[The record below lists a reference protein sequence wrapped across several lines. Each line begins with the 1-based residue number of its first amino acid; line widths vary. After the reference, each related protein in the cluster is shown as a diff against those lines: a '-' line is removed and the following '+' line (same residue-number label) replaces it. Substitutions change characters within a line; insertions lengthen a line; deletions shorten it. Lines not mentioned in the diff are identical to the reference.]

1 MLATRRT
8 LILLLAGLG
17 LAVGLLVPVSGD
29 YQVTNAQ
36 TIPTRT
42 PTPDP
47 DAPPPPADPPVQPE
61 PPGDP
66 GVQPTAPAEPVVSTA
81 TIMPTRE
88 VLPTAAA
95 CAEPPTAQVADR
107 VNVRSGPGTGYTV
120 LDVLVAGEVRVITGR
135 AGNAAWWLIRLAD
148 GREGWIAD
156 QLATVHGYTGSVP
169 VIAAPSLNNVTPT
182 PGPTWQ
188 PTPNPLCTPPPT
200 ATAVATRAMAI
211 QSVTEAEAT
220 ATATAMAAAMA
231 AATATAAAESESLLA
246 EQPEATATAGTPTPT
261 ATVVVVIQGSV
272 PTAVPLDSA
281 GGGGGS
287 GWILLTGLALLLTGG
302 VAYFVL
308 ERRSHQGET
317 P

>member
-1 MLATRRT
+1 MRAARRA
-8 LILLLAGLG
+8 LILLLTGLCLLLG
-17 LAVGLLVPVSGD
+17 LLLPVNGHF
-29 YQVTNAQ
+29 QEANAQ

-47 DAPPPPADPPVQPE
+47 HVSLTPSPPPTE
-61 PPGDP
+61 PPTDP
-66 GVQPTAPAEPVVSTA
+66 GSQPTTPPEPTAPLMSTP
-81 TIMPTRE
+81 TTMPTR
-88 VLPTAAA
+88 VLLPTAAV
-95 CAEPPTAQVADR
+95 CAEPPTVQVQDR

-120 LDVLVAGEVRVITGR
+120 LDVLIAGEVRIITGR

-156 QLATVHGYTGSVP
+156 QLATVHGYTGNVP
-169 VIAAPSLNNVTPT
+169 VIPAPSLNNVTPT

-200 ATAVATRAMAI
+200 ATATAVVTRAPAI
-211 QSVTEAEAT
+211 QSVSEAEAT
-220 ATATAMAAAMA
+220 ATAPAM
-231 AATATAAAESESLLA
+231 AESESLPT

-261 ATVVVVIQGSV
+261 ATGVVIQGSV

-287 GWILLTGLALLLTGG
+287 GWILWTGLALLLTGG

-308 ERRSHQGET
+308 ERRSRQAET